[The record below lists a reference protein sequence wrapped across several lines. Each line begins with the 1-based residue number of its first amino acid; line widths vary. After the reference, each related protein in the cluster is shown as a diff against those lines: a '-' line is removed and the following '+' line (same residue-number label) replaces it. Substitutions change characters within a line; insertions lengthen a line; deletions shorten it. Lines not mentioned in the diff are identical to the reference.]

1 MASIE
6 KRISSSGETSYR
18 VKIRLKGYPTQ
29 TATFTKLSL
38 AKEWVARTEIKIK
51 DGKYISEIKAKKH
64 LVSDVIDRYVKT
76 VLVHKKSIK
85 QDWNSQLNW
94 WNNKI
99 GQYTLADV
107 TPSLISEMRDILL
120 KENGSR
126 GKPRSHA
133 TINRY
138 LTTLQCVFSI
148 AVKEWELLD
157 INPFFRVKKLQE
169 PRGRVRFLSKEERE
183 KLLEECKKAEN
194 PYLYPA
200 VIVALSTGARKME
213 VLGLKWAD
221 VDLEGERAVLHDTKN
236 GERRGLSLIGE
247 VKKLIEE
254 LYNNRKPKDV
264 YVFSSMDGKKPFDIT
279 RSWKNAIKRADIKDF
294 RFHDL
299 RHTTASY
306 LAMQGK
312 SSGELAE
319 VLGHKTLQMVKRYAH
334 LSDEHKKSLTADMNK
349 TIFGGE

>member
-1 MASIE
+1 MANIE
-6 KRISSSGETSYR
+6 KRVSLDGKTSYR

-29 TATFTKLSL
+29 SATFEKLTL
-38 AKEWVARTEIKIK
+38 AKEWVARTETKIK
-51 DGKYISEIKAKKH
+51 DGKYFSEIQARKH
-64 LVSDVIDRYVKT
+64 FVWEIIDRYKQN
-76 VLVHKKSIK
+76 VLIHKKSIK
-85 QDWNSQLNW
+85 QDWTSQLSW
-94 WNNKI
+94 WNDKI
-99 GQYTLADV
+99 GQYCLADV
-107 TPSLISEMRDILL
+107 TPALISQMKDVLL

-126 GKPRSHA
+126 GKPRSSA

-148 AVKEWELLD
+148 AVKEWELLEV
-157 INPFFRVKKLQE
+157 NPFFRVKKLQE
-169 PRGRVRFLSKEERE
+169 PRGRVRFLSEEER
-183 KLLEECKKAEN
+183 KRLLEECKKVRN
-194 PYLYPA
+194 SYLYPA

-213 VLGLKWAD
+213 VLSLKWED
-221 VDLEGERAVLHDTKN
+221 VDIGGERAVLHDTKN
-236 GERRGLSLIGE
+236 GERRSLSLLGD
-247 VKKLIEE
+247 VKKLIVE
-254 LYNNRKPKDV
+254 LYNNKRPKDI
-264 YVFSSMDGKKPFDIT
+264 YVFPSLDGNKPFDIT
-279 RSWKNAIKRADIKDF
+279 RSWKTAVRNAEIKDF

-334 LSDEHKKSLTADMNK
+334 LSDDHKKSLTADMNK